1 MVEFIPTTCYEC
13 GEKLK
18 VTLGKNG
25 KYKLMCV
32 NTECTGIAVRKF
44 QKGMLAFEIA
54 GIGPAIFK
62 SLYDAGIRDIVGLL
76 TVTPQQLVDSG
87 QFKDGRAL
95 EKLMTAIKSVDTIK
109 FSALIESL
117 QFDNV
122 GSTISKEIER
132 YYAGLD
138 FNFSGFDYSV
148 REQIEDINSDMN
160 KKIKEMVDAFCNIQG
175 VRLILP
181 KTDTKNITETG
192 DKIKIMEMTGSPKEF
207 GFATK
212 GEFEKAVAPFGVVA
226 GSLNK
231 DCSFLVTDDL
241 SSKTS
246 KMEKANK
253 LGVQIVTYGQLI
265 EMLKN

>member
-1 MVEFIPTTCYEC
+1 MIEFIPTVCYEC

-32 NTECTGIAVRKF
+32 NTECCGIAVKKF

-54 GIGPAIFK
+54 GIGPANFK
-62 SLYDAGIRDIVGLL
+62 SLYNAGVRDIIGLL
-76 TVTPQQLVDSG
+76 TITPEELIESG
-87 QFKDGRAL
+87 EFKDGRAL
-95 EKLMTAIKSVDTIK
+95 EKIMDAISSLKNIRLNAV
-109 FSALIESL
+109 IESL

-122 GSTISKEIER
+122 GSTISKELEK
-132 YYAGLD
+132 YYCGLPYD
-138 FNFSGFDYSV
+138 FAGFDYSV
-148 REQIEDINSDMN
+148 REQIENKDSDMML
-160 KKIKEMVDAFCNIQG
+160 KINEVVNILLEMDGITLV
-175 VRLILP
+175 LP
-181 KTDTKNITETG
+181 KKEDKTTDTSVVTR
-192 DKIKIMEMTGSPKEF
+192 IMEMTGSPKEF
-207 GFATK
+207 GFSTK
-212 GEFEKAVAPFGVVA
+212 GEFEKAVSPFGVVA

-246 KMEKANK
+246 KMEKATK

>member
-1 MVEFIPTTCYEC
+1 MIEFIPTNCYEC
-13 GEKLK
+13 GEPLK
-18 VTLGKNG
+18 VTVGKNG

-32 NTECTGIAVRKF
+32 NTDCGGIAVRKF

-54 GIGPAIFK
+54 GIGPANFK
-62 SLYDAGIRDIVGLL
+62 SLYNAGIRDIVGLL
-76 TVTPQQLVDSG
+76 TVTSEELVASG
-87 QFKDGRAL
+87 EFKEGRAL
-95 EKLMTAIKSVDTIK
+95 DKLMEAIKSVETVK

-122 GSTISKEIER
+122 GNTISKEIEK

-138 FNFSGFDYSV
+138 YSFSGFDYSV

-160 KKIKEMVDAFCNIQG
+160 KKIKEMIDAFCEMKT
-175 VRLILP
+175 VRLVLP
-181 KTDTKNITETG
+181 KKPLTVETSV
-192 DKIKIMEMTGSPKEF
+192 KTRVMEMTGSPKDF

-212 GEFEKAVAPFGVVA
+212 SDFEKAVAPYGVVA

-231 DCSFLVTDDL
+231 DCSFLVTDDMSST
-241 SSKTS
+241 SSK
-246 KMEKANK
+246 MVKAGK

-265 EMLKN
+265 EMLKNE

>member
-1 MVEFIPTTCYEC
+1 MIEFIPTTCYEC

-18 VTLGKNG
+18 VTIGKNG

-32 NTECTGIAVRKF
+32 NTECGGIAVRKF

-54 GIGPAIFK
+54 GIGPANFK
-62 SLYDAGIRDIVGLL
+62 SLYNAGVRDIVGLL
-76 TVTPQQLVDSG
+76 TITPQELIASG
-87 QFKDGRAL
+87 EFKDGRAL
-95 EKLMTAIKSVDTIK
+95 EKIMEAISSIK
-109 FSALIESL
+109 NIRLNAIIESL

-122 GSTISKEIER
+122 GSTISKEIEK
-132 YYAGLD
+132 YYCGLPYD
-138 FNFSGFDYSV
+138 FSGFDYSV
-148 REQIEDINSDMN
+148 REQIEN
-160 KKIKEMVDAFCNIQG
+160 KESEMMVKIKQVVDVLSTLPNIQ
-175 VRLILP
+175 VVLP
-181 KTDTKNITETG
+181 KVETTNTNVV
-192 DKIKIMEMTGSPKEF
+192 IRIMEMTGSPKEF

-212 GEFEKAVAPFGVVA
+212 GDFEKTVAPYGIVA

-265 EMLKN
+265 EMLNK

>member
-1 MVEFIPTTCYEC
+1 MIEFIPTVCYEC
-13 GEKLK
+13 GEPLK
-18 VTLGKNG
+18 VTIGKNG

-32 NTECTGIAVRKF
+32 NTECGGIAVRKF

-62 SLYDAGIRDIVGLL
+62 SLYIAGVRDIVGLL
-76 TVTPQQLVDSG
+76 TVTPQELVASG
-87 QFKDGRAL
+87 EFKDGRAL
-95 EKLMTAIKSVDTIK
+95 EKLMDSISSIKNIRLNAI
-109 FSALIESL
+109 IESL

-122 GSTISKEIER
+122 GSTISKELEK
-132 YYAGLD
+132 YYCGLD
-138 FNFSGFDYSV
+138 YNFSGFDYSV
-148 REQIEDINSDMN
+148 REQIENKDSDMMV
-160 KKIKEMVDAFCNIQG
+160 KIKQVVDTLSTLPNVQ
-175 VRLILP
+175 VVLP
-181 KTDTKNITETG
+181 KMDTKNITETG
-192 DKIKIMEMTGSPKEF
+192 NKIRIMEMTGSPKEF

-212 GEFEKAVAPFGVVA
+212 GEFEKAVEPFGVVA

-241 SSKTS
+241 SSTTS